1 MSMTHLKKFCL
12 ALRLLLAANLIGLAA
27 PSFAQSA
34 FSGFYGQVGI
44 GYENSVPSYSG
55 GTLYGITPGPLYSYG
70 ISGGTTDSFAGTV
83 ALGYYFPVTDSFLL
97 GVGAEYSPLQGASS
111 NATVSIPA
119 LKYTEYQSIRK
130 NDSYNLFISP
140 AYAIDQEKLA
150 YVKAGYSGATF
161 EIGGYDILYSG
172 YSLGLGYRQIIKG
185 AWYGFAEVNYTSY
198 GNQNIASN
206 GSGTASFKVTNALVG
221 LGYQF

>member
-1 MSMTHLKKFCL
+1 MSTTHLKQFCL
-12 ALRLLLAANLIGLAA
+12 ALRLLLVTSMISLAA

-34 FSGFYGQVGI
+34 FTGFYGQVGI

-83 ALGYYFPVTDSFLL
+83 ALGYYLPVTDSFLL
-97 GVGAEYSPLQGASS
+97 GIGAEYSPLQGASS

-130 NDSYNLFISP
+130 NNSYNLFVSP

-221 LGYQF
+221 LGYHF